1 MKTKLSMLFGLLLI
15 ASMVLT
21 ACGGAAPTQ
30 APATQAPATQ
40 APATQAATEAPTQA
54 ATEAATQAPAQVT
67 EVTLWHAYGTG
78 SAEEQALTKV
88 IEQAKTDL
96 PQYKIN
102 VLQVPFND
110 IFNKYR
116 TDVASGAG
124 PDMFVAPNDSLGDDA
139 RNGLIADITDLA
151 KDKLGDYAPLSVEG
165 MTVDGKLY
173 GIPESLK
180 AVVFW
185 YNKDKI
191 QTPPATTDD
200 LKKLMEGGTPVGI
213 AFSCYHYWGF
223 YNAFGGKIFDDNW
236 KIVADQGTGVT
247 DAMTYLND
255 LYQIA
260 KKNSW
265 PKTDTDSLAPFTDGT
280 IAAVTNGNW
289 AMGDYRAALGD
300 KLGMAPLPAGPKG
313 PAAPLLGVD
322 GYYINPNS
330 ENKEAAIN
338 VALYLTGA
346 KAEEIMM
353 KDAGHVPAITTVNV
367 TDPLIQGL
375 LDAFKNGYVRP
386 QVPQLG
392 NYWSNFCGPD
402 QIFEKGVAP
411 ADWVKTATANAN
423 K

>member
-1 MKTKLSMLFGLLLI
+1 MKTKFLSLLSLI
-15 ASMVLT
+15 VVASMMLT
-21 ACGGAAPTQ
+21 ACGGAVTTQ
-30 APATQAPATQ
+30 APAPATSAPATSV
-40 APATQAATEAPTQA
+40 P
-54 ATEAATQAPAQVT
+54 ATEAATATEAPAKVT
-67 EVTLWHAYGTG
+67 EVTFWHAYGTG
-78 SAEEQALTKV
+78 SAEEKALTKV
-88 IEQAKTDL
+88 LEQAAVDL

-110 IFNKYR
+110 IYNKYR

-124 PDMFVAPNDSLGDDA
+124 PDMFIAPNDSLGDDA
-139 RNGLIADITDLA
+139 RNGLVADITDLA
-151 KDKLGDYAPLSVEG
+151 KGKLNDYAPLSVDG

-200 LKKLMEGGTPVGI
+200 LKKLMSDGTGVGI
-213 AFSCYHYWGF
+213 AFSCYHVWGF
-223 YNAFGGKIFDDNW
+223 YNAFGGKIFDENW

-265 PKTDTDSLAPFTDGT
+265 PKTDSDALAPFTEGS

-289 AMGDYRAALGD
+289 ALGDYKKALGD

-322 GYYINPNS
+322 GFYFNPNS
-330 ENKEAAIN
+330 TNKEAALA
-338 VALYLTGA
+338 VALYLTGKSA
-346 KAEEIMM
+346 QEVMM
-353 KDAGHVPAITTVNV
+353 NDAGHVPANTTVTV

-386 QVPQLG
+386 QVTQLG
-392 NYWSNFCGPD
+392 NYWSNFCGND
-402 QIFEKGVAP
+402 QIFEKGVSP
-411 ADWVKTATANAN
+411 AEWVKTATTNAN